1 MKGKNKLEPRLLG
14 ITKDAVLRLDERT
27 KETLKTWP
35 LEQVKRWAATQNI
48 FTIDFGEYQDG
59 FYSVQTPDGDKI
71 SELIAGYV
79 DIIVK
84 NRKEFE
90 DRQRQGTTQDIMED
104 DGSASKKHAQQ
115 IMMQQMKVH
124 TL

>member
-124 TL
+124 NL